1 MGINSRKSL
10 DPRWVT
16 HHTRTIDGF
25 KNCTVLIVRRVQ
37 GTDPV
42 YDPDTR
48 TYSNVGDTVYEGL
61 ARIQPYGINLDL
73 EVANDPTARRLVLA
87 QIQGKNLGIRTDDVL
102 SVISVVD
109 DNNNDLLEY
118 RYDIRGSIGS
128 SLEWGTNLVCEAN
141 LKKGA
146 V

>member
-1 MGINSRKSL
+1 MGINARSSL

-25 KNCTVLIVRRVQ
+25 KNCTVLIVRRDQ
-37 GTDPV
+37 DAEPV
-42 YDPDTR
+42 YNKSTR
-48 TYSNVGDTVYEGL
+48 TYTNVGDEVYTGR

-73 EVANDPTARRLVLA
+73 ELANDPTARRLVLV
-87 QIQGKNLGIRTDDVL
+87 QIEGKNLDIRTDDLL
-102 SVISVVD
+102 SVLTVD
-109 DNNNDLLEY
+109 AGNNDDLIQY

>member
-1 MGINSRKSL
+1 MGINARKSL
-10 DPRWVT
+10 DPRWVR

-25 KNCTVLIVRRVQ
+25 KNCTITIVRRLVNS
-37 GTDPV
+37 TPV
-42 YDPDTR
+42 YDKVTK
-48 TYSNVGDTVYEGL
+48 TYSNVGETVYEGL

-73 EVANDPTARRLVLA
+73 ELANDPTARRLVLV
-87 QIQGKNLGIRTDDVL
+87 QVQGKNLGIRTDDIL
-102 SVISVVD
+102 SVTAVVD
-109 DNNNDLLEY
+109 DNNIELDQY